1 VSASTGVIDVSVAV
15 RESKDLLAAQHAA
28 VRVRA
33 EGTSLRPLDRAAW
46 EMAGDH
52 RRARPQLPAP
62 RGPISHAVIKALSR
76 APGTFRVP
84 SVRTDEVLTDEDLQL
99 ALYCCYELHYQG
111 FAQVSDDW
119 EWNPCLLQLRGE
131 MEEAFEKE
139 LRAALTDDSGVAAA
153 DVPHALWQLSRAD
166 GFSLS
171 KWLQTHGTRRHAR
184 EIAIHRSGYQLKEAD
199 PHTWAIPRLNG
210 RAKAAMVTIQSDEYG
225 GGAAASMHSSL
236 FADAMRALD
245 LDPTYGAYLDRLPAV
260 TLATT
265 NLISM
270 FGLHR
275 RLRGALVG
283 HLASFEMNSVGPMAR
298 YSAWLESLGI
308 PERGR
313 RFYDVHVEADE
324 KHQYIAVDELVGG
337 LLETEPDQAGAVLF
351 GAKSVALVERTFAAH
366 VVSAWRDDRSSLRT
380 P

>member
-1 VSASTGVIDVSVAV
+1 MQRNSDLMDAVQQSSV
-15 RESKDLLAAQHAA
+15 HAA
-28 VRVRA
+28 RA
-33 EGTSLRPLDRAAW
+33 DC
-46 EMAGDH
+46 H
-52 RRARPQLPAP
+52 RRSAARAVGVSGRCRWQAAAP
-62 RGPISHAVIKALSR
+62 VASRPDQPCSDQGTFASARGFQSSR
-76 APGTFRVP
+76 ASAR
-84 SVRTDEVLTDEDLQL
+84 DDVLTDEDLQL

-111 FAQVSDDW
+111 FAGVSDDW
-119 EWNPCLLQLRGE
+119 EWNPGLLQLRSE
-131 MEEAFEKE
+131 LERAFEE
-139 LRAALTDDSGVAAA
+139 SLRAALPDESSVAPAEVP
-153 DVPHALWQLSRAD
+153 DVLWQLTRGN

-171 KWLQTHGTRRHAR
+171 GWLQQHGTRFHAR
-184 EIAIHRSGYQLKEAD
+184 EIAVHRSGYQLKEAD

-210 RAKAAMVTIQSDEYG
+210 RAKAAIVTIQSDEYG
-225 GGAAASMHSSL
+225 GGVAASMHSSL
-236 FADAMRALD
+236 FADAMTALD

-298 YSAWLESLGI
+298 YSAWLESLGV
-308 PERGR
+308 PESGR

-324 KHQYIAVDELVGG
+324 EHQYIAVNDLVGG
-337 LLETEPDQAGAVLF
+337 LLEAEPDQAGAVLF
-351 GAKSVALVERTFAAH
+351 GARAVDLVERIFADH
-366 VVSAWRDDRSSLRT
+366 VVSAWRNDRTSLWT

>member
-1 VSASTGVIDVSVAV
+1 VDVVSVATPNSPDFMMAS
-15 RESKDLLAAQHAA
+15 RLNHNLP
-28 VRVRA
+28 RVRA
-33 EGTSLRPLDRAAW
+33 GITSYTRQKRSVSHVYGA
-46 EMAGDH
+46 E
-52 RRARPQLPAP
+52 PQLPCP
-62 RGPISHAVIKALSR
+62 RGPLSHTVIKALSR
-76 APGTFRVP
+76 PVGTFRVP
-84 SVRTDEVLTDEDLQL
+84 TVRAGDVLTDEDLQL

-111 FAQVSDDW
+111 FAHVSDDW
-119 EWNPCLLQLRGE
+119 EWSPSLLQLRGD
-131 MEEAFEKE
+131 MERAFEGS
-139 LRAALTDDSGVAAA
+139 LRTVLMDDGGIGAA
-153 DVPHALWQLSRAD
+153 DVPHALWQLTRGN

-171 KWLQTHGTRRHAR
+171 EWLQNHGTRFHAR
-184 EIAIHRSGYQLKEAD
+184 EIAIHRSAYQLKEAD

-225 GGAAASMHSSL
+225 GGVAASMHAAL

-245 LDPTYGAYLDRLPAV
+245 LDPTYGEYLDHLPAI

-298 YSAWLESLGI
+298 YSAWLESLGV
-308 PERGR
+308 PESGR

-324 KHQYIAVDELVGG
+324 EHQYVAVDELVGG

-351 GAKSVALVERTFAAH
+351 GAKSVAFVERVFADH
-366 VVSAWRDDRSSLRT
+366 VVSAWREDRTSLRT

>member
-1 VSASTGVIDVSVAV
+1 MQTSRTSPNVPAV
-15 RESKDLLAAQHAA
+15 RARVRFGEQHGPA
-28 VRVRA
+28 VRRF
-33 EGTSLRPLDRAAW
+33 DR
-46 EMAGDH
+46 G
-52 RRARPQLPAP
+52 PQLPSP
-62 RGPISHAVIKALSR
+62 RGPISHEVIKALSR
-76 APGTFRVP
+76 PRGTVKIPRVRP
-84 SVRTDEVLTDEDLQL
+84 DEILTNEDLQL

-111 FAQVSDDW
+111 FDGVSDEW
-119 EWNPCLLQLRGE
+119 EWDPSLLTVRSELE
-131 MEEAFEKE
+131 KAFERG
-139 LRAALTDDSGVAAA
+139 LRAALTDDSGIAAEDVAG
-153 DVPHALWQLSRAD
+153 ALWQLSRDD

-171 KWLQTHGTRRHAR
+171 GWLLQHGNLRHAR

-225 GGAAASMHSSL
+225 GGVAEAMHSSL
-236 FADAMRALD
+236 FAQAMRALD

-298 YSAWLESLGI
+298 YSAWLQSLGV
-308 PERGR
+308 PETGR

-324 KHQYIAVDELVGG
+324 SHQHVAVDDLVGG
-337 LLETEPDQAGAVLF
+337 LLEVEPEQAGAVLF
-351 GAKSVALVERTFAAH
+351 GARAVALIEANFAAH
-366 VVSAWRDDRSSLRT
+366 VMSAWKSDRTSLWT

>member
-1 VSASTGVIDVSVAV
+1 MEKIPDLMGTAQRHPVGPMV
-15 RESKDLLAAQHAA
+15 RAGAAQRAHTC
-28 VRVRA
+28 RV
-33 EGTSLRPLDRAAW
+33 GTV
-46 EMAGDH
+46 G
-52 RRARPQLPAP
+52 ARLPCP
-62 RGPISHAVIKALSR
+62 RGPISHAVLKAIARPTGVLR
-76 APGTFRVP
+76 LPR
-84 SVRTDEVLTDEDLQL
+84 VRTDDPLTDEDFQL

-111 FAQVSDDW
+111 FAGVSDEW
-119 EWNPCLLQLRGE
+119 EWNPALLQLRSELEGRFE
-131 MEEAFEKE
+131 SGLREAIP
-139 LRAALTDDSGVAAA
+139 DDGGVATAE
-153 DVPHALWQLSRAD
+153 VPAVLWHMTRSS

-171 KWLQTHGTRRHAR
+171 SWLQQYGTRFHAR
-184 EIAIHRSGYQLKEAD
+184 EIAVHRSGYQLKEAD

-210 RAKAAMVTIQSDEYG
+210 RAKAAMVTIQTDEYG
-225 GGAAASMHSSL
+225 GGVASSMHSSL
-236 FADAMRALD
+236 FADAMTALD

-298 YSAWLESLGI
+298 YSAWLKSLGVSD
-308 PERGR
+308 RGR

-324 KHQYIAVDELVGG
+324 GHQYVAVDDLVGG

-351 GAKSVALVERTFAAH
+351 GAKAVALVERLFADH
-366 VVSAWRDDRSSLRT
+366 VVSAWNAGRTSLWT

>member
-1 VSASTGVIDVSVAV
+1 M
-15 RESKDLLAAQHAA
+15 
-28 VRVRA
+28 
-33 EGTSLRPLDRAAW
+33 PL
-46 EMAGDH
+46 
-52 RRARPQLPAP
+52 
-62 RGPISHAVIKALSR
+62 V
-76 APGTFRVP
+76 
-84 SVRTDEVLTDEDLQL
+84 
-99 ALYCCYELHYQG
+99 
-111 FAQVSDDW
+111 
-119 EWNPCLLQLRGE
+119 
-131 MEEAFEKE
+131 
-139 LRAALTDDSGVAAA
+139 DDSGVTAT
-153 DVPHALWQLSRAD
+153 DVPDALWQMTRDD

-171 KWLQTHGTRRHAR
+171 AWLQQHGTRFHAR

-199 PHTWAIPRLNG
+199 PHTWAIPRLSG

-245 LDPTYGAYLDRLPAV
+245 LNPTYGAYLDRLPAV

-270 FGLHR
+270 LGLHR

-298 YSAWLESLGI
+298 YSAWLESLGV
-308 PERGR
+308 PPSGR

-324 KHQYIAVDELVGG
+324 EHQYVAVDELVGG
-337 LLETEPDQAGAVLF
+337 LLEAEPDQASAVLF
-351 GAKSVALVERTFAAH
+351 GARAVAFVERVFADH
-366 VVSAWRDDRSSLRT
+366 VVSAWRRDRSSLWT